1 MVFFCRR
8 MTHYQRPCFRD
19 AWLPNGNVQRHRY
32 PVGAIAAVNH
42 VRYPSRDFLLL
53 LYFFI
58 FLYFFFLQGENR
70 GAFNHETVSKV
81 SIVNVNY
88 SSARSLLGMPD
99 EKTKLTRF
107 EGKLQHSRVARKAAA
122 RAHTHTHYRHT
133 CRHIRLWWRNAKG
146 LNESP
151 SLPPAMFCGEIDS
164 TKNVRDCLFLL
175 LIVSLRQHEEWHLR

>member
-1 MVFFCRR
+1 

-19 AWLPNGNVQRHRY
+19 AWSPNGNVQRHRY

-58 FLYFFFLQGENR
+58 FIYFFFLQEENR

-122 RAHTHTHYRHT
+122 RAHTHTHTLQAHMQTHT
-133 CRHIRLWWRNAKG
+133 TLVAECQKG